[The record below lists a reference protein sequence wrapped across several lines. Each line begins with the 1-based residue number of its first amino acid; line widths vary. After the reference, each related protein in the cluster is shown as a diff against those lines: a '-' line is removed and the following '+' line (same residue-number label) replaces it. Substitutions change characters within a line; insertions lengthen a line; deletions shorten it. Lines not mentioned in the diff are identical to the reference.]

1 MTGPHLTSG
10 WRCAEYLL
18 TPEDTLGSNIK
29 DDIWKMYR
37 GSIQS
42 NGVVS

>member
-29 DDIWKMYR
+29 DDIWKMKHSVKWS
-37 GSIQS
+37 GKLK
-42 NGVVS
+42 